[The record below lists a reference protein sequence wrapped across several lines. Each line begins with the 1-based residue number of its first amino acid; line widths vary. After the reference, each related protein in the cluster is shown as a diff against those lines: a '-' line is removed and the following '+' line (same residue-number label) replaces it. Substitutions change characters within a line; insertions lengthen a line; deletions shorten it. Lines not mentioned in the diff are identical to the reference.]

1 MKCIKCGVEL
11 PENAAFCHVCG
22 TTQHD
27 DNQAVKCIEML
38 LKKKTGFGFSKQG
51 RLDCERWI
59 GEFGFQEVQE
69 GVLIS
74 IQQYM
79 AFDQDGAPIKS
90 AVEEVFSKI
99 GGICAN
105 RRRQA
110 ECPYERDM
118 QKFLAYSDRKWH
130 FTAWQKS
137 NYKADLFWIFR
148 ALNQYADCSELT
160 EGLFLCLKKAETYDK
175 AEFCDEIHA
184 LTQAPNGDA
193 VVDFINC
200 HLGGAA

>member
-27 DNQAVKCIEML
+27 DNQSVDCIEML

-110 ECPYERDM
+110 ECPYEGDLQR
-118 QKFLAYSDRKWH
+118 FLAYSDRKWH

-160 EGLFLCLKKAETYDK
+160 EGLFLCLKKAETYK
-175 AEFCDEIHA
+175 KKEFCNEIHTLA
-184 LTQAPNGDA
+184 STPR
-193 VVDFINC
+193 
-200 HLGGAA
+200 

>member
-22 TTQHD
+22 TAQHD

-38 LKKKTGFGFSKQG
+38 LKQKTGFGFSKQG

-59 GEFGFQEVQE
+59 GEFGFQEVQDSA
-69 GVLIS
+69 LIS
-74 IQQYM
+74 VQQYM
-79 AFDQDGAPIKS
+79 AFDQDGVPIKS
-90 AVEEVFSKI
+90 AVEEVFNKI

-110 ECPYERDM
+110 ECPYEGDLQR
-118 QKFLAYSDRKWH
+118 FLAYSDRKWH

-148 ALNQYADCSELT
+148 ALNQYADCDDLT
-160 EGLFLCLKKAETYDK
+160 EGLFLSLKKAETYEK
-175 AEFCDEIHA
+175 KEFCNEIHTLA
-184 LTQAPNGDA
+184 QAPKDDA
-193 VVDFINC
+193 VMDFINRR
-200 HLGGAA
+200 LGGVA